1 MAKHTLLASVLAA
14 ATVATPA
21 AATVPG
27 YSMSVDAKWGGSNEP
42 NKSGTY
48 AYTRTKAG
56 GWATGYD
63 SSIFLGSSMVGAS
76 SSASAKHLAWIQ
88 PGLIKASIDTTIG
101 AENPFLVSQES
112 TWAGVALDLTD
123 RDVIT
128 FGGINAGAQTKIT
141 NFVELKFFKEVFS
154 NASDNNGSLSTQNG
168 FSYSST
174 IKVYDSMAALLSGR
188 VPPKSNSSWTL
199 CSSTR
204 LCTGARNFNG
214 GKKLHSRQFSVDADD
229 VMVID
234 TNVSMFSDLFA
245 TRTQLSGDPED
256 FFGLRYAIQDYDF
269 ANSGYTLIDMLTPG
283 AEYYSAAGAYPASL
297 PPSAVPEP
305 QSWAMLIV
313 GFGVVGGTMRN
324 RRRAARPGRVTA

>member
-1 MAKHTLLASVLAA
+1 MTKRNFLAGVFAA
-14 ATVATPA
+14 SAALATPA
-21 AATVPG
+21 AASVPG
-27 YSMSVDAKWGGSNEP
+27 YSMTVDAKWGGSNEP

-48 AYTRTKAG
+48 AYTRSKAS
-56 GWATGYD
+56 GWANGYD
-63 SSIFLGSSMVGAS
+63 NPIFLGSSMHGAS
-76 SSASAKHLAWIQ
+76 SAAMVNHMASIQ
-88 PGLIKASIDTTIG
+88 PGVIKASIDSQIE

-112 TWAGVALDLTD
+112 TWAAVALDLAD
-123 RDVIT
+123 RDIIT
-128 FGGINAGAQTKIT
+128 FGGINSSALTQIT
-141 NFVELKFFKEVFS
+141 NFVELKFLKEVFS
-154 NASDNNGSLSTQNG
+154 NADDDNGSMSTKNG

-174 IKVYDSMAALLSGR
+174 IKVYDSMAALQSGR

-199 CSSTR
+199 CSSTLR
-204 LCTGARNFNG
+204 CNSLASFNG
-214 GKKLHSRQFSVDADD
+214 GKKLNRRQFLVDADD

-245 TRTQLSGDPED
+245 TRTRLGNSPKD

-313 GFGVVGGTMRN
+313 GFGVVGGAMRS
-324 RRRAARPGRVTA
+324 RRQTAQAVAA